1 MLVKEVIQGME
12 AGTITG
18 KQLSEQYAISTRTI
32 SKKIKQLGY
41 LYDNTNKTYTYTGDD
56 LETAENTDFGAL
68 FRQNIR
74 LYADITP
81 PVPKPI
87 KQITDKPKPTASKPK
102 PKKEPAPALDAIDKL
117 LMPVKDK
124 PKRIYRGYY
133 FDADLLNIIDASPNK
148 SALINECI
156 RAVFKQKGLL

>member
-41 LYDNTNKTYTYTGDD
+41 LYDNTNKTYTFIGDD

-87 KQITDKPKPTASKPK
+87 KPITK

-117 LMPVKDK
+117 LMPATKE
-124 PKRIYRGYY
+124 KRIYRGYY
-133 FDADLLNIIDASPNK
+133 FDADLLSIIDASPNK

>member
-1 MLVKEVIQGME
+1 MLVKDVIKGME

-18 KQLSEQYAISTRTI
+18 KQLAEKYAISTRTI

-87 KQITDKPKPTASKPK
+87 KPIKPK
-102 PKKEPAPALDAIDKL
+102 PKETAPALDAIDKL

-133 FDADLLNIIDASPNK
+133 FDADLLNIIDKSDNK

>member
-1 MLVKEVIQGME
+1 MLVRDVIKGME

-41 LYDNTNKTYTYTGDD
+41 LYDNTNKTYTYIGDD
-56 LETAENTDFGAL
+56 LETAENTNFGAL
-68 FRQNIR
+68 FRTNQRI
-74 LYADITP
+74 YADITP
-81 PVPKPI
+81 TVPKATKPI
-87 KQITDKPKPTASKPK
+87 KQITTKPKPTAPT
-102 PKKEPAPALDAIDKL
+102 LDAIDKL
-117 LMPVKDK
+117 LMPANKLE
-124 PKRIYRGYY
+124 RIYRGYY
-133 FDADLLNIIDASPNK
+133 FDADLLDIIDKSSNK

>member
-12 AGTITG
+12 SGTITG
-18 KQLSEQYAISTRTI
+18 KQLAEKYVVSTRTI
-32 SKKIKQLGY
+32 SNKIKKLGY
-41 LYDNTNKTYTYTGDD
+41 LYDNTNKTYTFIGDD

-87 KQITDKPKPTASKPK
+87 KQITDKPTASKPK
-102 PKKEPAPALDAIDKL
+102 PKETAPALDAIDKL
-117 LMPVKDK
+117 LMPATKE
-124 PKRIYRGYY
+124 KRIYRGYY
-133 FDADLLNIIDASPNK
+133 FDADILHIIDKSDNK

>member
-41 LYDNTNKTYTYTGDD
+41 LYDNTNKTYTFIGDD

-81 PVPKPI
+81 TVPKPI
-87 KQITDKPKPTASKPK
+87 KPKPTASKPK
-102 PKKEPAPALDAIDKL
+102 PSAKEPDAIDKL
-117 LMPVKDK
+117 LMPATKE
-124 PKRIYRGYY
+124 KRIYRGYY
-133 FDADLLNIIDASPNK
+133 FDADILAIIDASPNK

>member
-1 MLVKEVIQGME
+1 MLVKDVIKGME

-41 LYDNTNKTYTYTGDD
+41 LYDNTNKTYTFIGDD

-87 KQITDKPKPTASKPK
+87 KPIAKPKPSA
-102 PKKEPAPALDAIDKL
+102 KEPDAIDKL
-117 LMPVKDK
+117 LMPATKE
-124 PKRIYRGYY
+124 KRIYRGYY
-133 FDADLLNIIDASPNK
+133 FDADILAIIDKSDNK